1 MDVGRT
7 RDRGNTGQG
16 GHEEGLGLLGCK
28 ENKGRQKLKGE
39 GIIERRSQPKME
51 GGGWQGSSH
60 SGVLRGETTRA
71 DDLADP
77 QLHNLVLSEPCLSI
91 LIPSGPPAPRHLH
104 ARALSDSE
112 IQLTWQ
118 RPEAPAGPIS
128 KYIVEVQVAGG
139 SGDPLWM
146 DVDRPEETN
155 TIVRGLN
162 ASTRYLF
169 RVRASVQGPGDWSK
183 MVEESTLGNGER
195 AGTVGTSRPWG
206 QTQQALPPHDPL
218 PWI

>member
-1 MDVGRT
+1 MKEIIGR
-7 RDRGNTGQG
+7 G
-16 GHEEGLGLLGCK
+16 
-28 ENKGRQKLKGE
+28 
-39 GIIERRSQPKME
+39 SQPERE

-60 SGVLRGETTRA
+60 SGVLGGNTARA
-71 DDLADP
+71 DGLSDP
-77 QLHNLVLSEPCLSI
+77 QLHNLVPSEPCLSI
-91 LIPSGPPAPRHLH
+91 LISSGPPAPRHLH

-118 RPEAPAGPIS
+118 RPEASAGPIS

-146 DVDRPEETN
+146 DVDRPEETS

-195 AGTVGTSRPWG
+195 AGPMGTSRPWG
-206 QTQQALPPHDPL
+206 QTQ
-218 PWI
+218 

>member
-1 MDVGRT
+1 MKEIIGR
-7 RDRGNTGQG
+7 G
-16 GHEEGLGLLGCK
+16 
-28 ENKGRQKLKGE
+28 
-39 GIIERRSQPKME
+39 SQPERE

-60 SGVLRGETTRA
+60 SGVLRA
-71 DDLADP
+71 DGLSDP
-77 QLHNLVLSEPCLSI
+77 QLHNLVPSEPCLSI
-91 LIPSGPPAPRHLH
+91 LISSGPPAPRHLH

-118 RPEAPAGPIS
+118 RPEASAGPIS

-146 DVDRPEETN
+146 DVDRPEETS

-195 AGTVGTSRPWG
+195 AGAMGTSRPWG
-206 QTQQALPPHDPL
+206 QTQ
-218 PWI
+218 

>member
-1 MDVGRT
+1 MICLT
-7 RDRGNTGQG
+7 
-16 GHEEGLGLLGCK
+16 
-28 ENKGRQKLKGE
+28 
-39 GIIERRSQPKME
+39 
-51 GGGWQGSSH
+51 
-60 SGVLRGETTRA
+60 
-71 DDLADP
+71 P

-91 LIPSGPPAPRHLH
+91 PISSGPPAPRHLH
-104 ARALSDSE
+104 AQALSDSE

-146 DVDRPEETN
+146 DVDRPEETS
-155 TIVRGLN
+155 TIVHGLN

-169 RVRASVQGPGDWSK
+169 RVRASVQGPGDWSN

-195 AGTVGTSRPWG
+195 AGPLGTPGPWG
-206 QTQQALPPHDPL
+206 QSQ
-218 PWI
+218 